1 MTNSKKSNGLEI
13 TECAKTAASDEKQ
26 QQHLLKYF
34 FEPCQQFDCVD
45 SDVCLYVSTTLVQ
58 TEIFSDPMMLPHG
71 KFE

>member
-34 FEPCQQFDCVD
+34 LSHASSLTVWIVMSVYMCPLLWFR
-45 SDVCLYVSTTLVQ
+45 LKYLV
-58 TEIFSDPMMLPHG
+58 IP
-71 KFE
+71 